1 MPPLPQHTKDTDMEV
16 SGRPTV
22 SGSGRAEVHVCSSR
36 TVSARKREGGQEET
50 AREGERE
57 RTQMHRAVPHPTPP
71 PVMLGLARCLS
82 LKPAAR
88 PAAQHFVRRQEGTKA
103 REPDRAQ
110 CLCRPCLSREFLLE
124 LSLVDWAGGLPS
136 CKWDKCTPQTLSTAR
151 APEVWVENTI
161 SKVVLSS
168 PRGCVCTRL
177 GIYPHGT

>member
-1 MPPLPQHTKDTDMEV
+1 MEV

-36 TVSARKREGGQEET
+36 TVSDCVCTQEGGRAGRDGQ
-50 AREGERE
+50 RGRERE
-57 RTQMHRAVPHPTPP
+57 ETQMHRAVPPP
-71 PVMLGLARCLS
+71 PAPVMLGLARCLS

-124 LSLVDWAGGLPS
+124 LSLVVWAGGLPS

>member
-1 MPPLPQHTKDTDMEV
+1 MFQPDCVCLCLHARVREGRKRGREDTDAQ
-16 SGRPTV
+16 SCPPRP
-22 SGSGRAEVHVCSSR
+22 G
-36 TVSARKREGGQEET
+36 
-50 AREGERE
+50 
-57 RTQMHRAVPHPTPP
+57 

-88 PAAQHFVRRQEGTKA
+88 SAAQHFVRRQEGTKA
-103 REPDRAQ
+103 REPDRDQ

-124 LSLVDWAGGLPS
+124 ISLVDWAGGLPS
-136 CKWDKCTPQTLSTAR
+136 CKWDKYTPQTLFTVR

>member
-1 MPPLPQHTKDTDMEV
+1 MYVPARLCL
-16 SGRPTV
+16 S
-22 SGSGRAEVHVCSSR
+22 
-36 TVSARKREGGQEET
+36 VSARKSEGGQEE
-50 AREGERE
+50 RE
-57 RTQMHRAVPHPTPP
+57 RGHRCTELPP
-71 PVMLGLARCLS
+71 RPGPVMLGLARCLS

-88 PAAQHFVRRQEGTKA
+88 SAAQHFVRRQEGTKA
-103 REPDRAQ
+103 REPDRDQ

-124 LSLVDWAGGLPS
+124 ISLVDWAGGLPS
-136 CKWDKCTPQTLSTAR
+136 CKWDKYTPQTLFTVR